1 MHLID
6 VLINKTKYSQ
16 ILSFFIFF
24 FLLLLSIHISML
36 FCKFYTH
43 FMKKTREGDS
53 NCCFSI
59 KKKYN
64 TFFFIIVLFNYIS
77 IFIFFSF
84 FSLYPVVGYILQFS
98 FVSLLFFF
106 SKLYIIFIEIDYF
119 SFTNLTLNSGN
130 FTIKTYVVFICNIF
144 NCLNENKTKQKV
156 PNFFFSIYFSFY
168 ILLISI
174 YIFNVRQLKCMGF
187 YLKCI

>member
-1 MHLID
+1 
-6 VLINKTKYSQ
+6 
-16 ILSFFIFF
+16 
-24 FLLLLSIHISML
+24 
-36 FCKFYTH
+36 
-43 FMKKTREGDS
+43 
-53 NCCFSI
+53 
-59 KKKYN
+59 
-64 TFFFIIVLFNYIS
+64 
-77 IFIFFSF
+77 
-84 FSLYPVVGYILQFS
+84 VVGYILQFS

-130 FTIKTYVVFICNIF
+130 FTIKTYVVLFVIYLIV
-144 NCLNENKTKQKV
+144 LMKTKQNKRFLI
-156 PNFFFSIYFSFY
+156 FFFSIYFSFY